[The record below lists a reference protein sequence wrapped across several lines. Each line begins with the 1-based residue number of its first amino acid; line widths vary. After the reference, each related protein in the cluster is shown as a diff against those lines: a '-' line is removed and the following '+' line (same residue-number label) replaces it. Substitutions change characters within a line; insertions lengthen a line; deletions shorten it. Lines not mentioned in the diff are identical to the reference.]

1 MIDPQNDWPAWPEM
15 TKEGG
20 ENHPDNVLYKK
31 EIMAKYGEK
40 AIRQSWTK
48 ICHNLSLLTENIAKK
63 QSSVIQEIQYAD
75 LPTLSEEKKDELKN
89 IGCFV
94 IRKFIPESTANEWFQ
109 SLQTF
114 VADNKDAITGSLH
127 NAELE

>member
-1 MIDPQNDWPAWPEM
+1 MIDPENDRPAWPEM

-20 ENHPDNVLYKK
+20 ENYPDNVLYKK

-48 ICHNLSLLTENIAKK
+48 VCHNLAQLTENIAKK

-75 LPTLSEEKKDELKN
+75 LPTLSEEEKDEFKN
-89 IGCFV
+89 VGCFV
-94 IRKFIPESTANEWFQ
+94 IREVIPEYTANEWFQ
-109 SLQTF
+109 PLQQY
-114 VADNKDAITGSLH
+114 VAENKDTITGSLH
-127 NAELE
+127 NA